1 MTSQVWLRHASF
13 LEYWKQEWAHA
24 LSFWRRCFI
33 EGQSSNLP
41 KFFQSFSLTYQ
52 SHRSEQP
59 LRTSIWFS
67 MNGVA
72 NILGGLIAYGI
83 GHINSAL
90 PAWKYPFV
98 IFGSVTI
105 LWGVFFVIITPS
117 NPTKARWLSAREKE
131 VATLRVLQNETGID
145 NKSFKMEQVKEA
157 LLDIRFWLI
166 NLLCLANTI
175 PNVCLPSI
183 SLLAQSN

>member
-1 MTSQVWLRHASF
+1 
-13 LEYWKQEWAHA
+13 
-24 LSFWRRCFI
+24 
-33 EGQSSNLP
+33 
-41 KFFQSFSLTYQ
+41 
-52 SHRSEQP
+52 
-59 LRTSIWFS
+59 

-72 NILGGLIAYGI
+72 NIIGGLIAYGI

-105 LWGVFFVIITPS
+105 LWGIVFVVVTPS
-117 NPTKARWLSAREKE
+117 NPTKAKWLSTREKE

-145 NKSFKMEQVKEA
+145 NKSFKMDQVKES

-175 PNVCLPSI
+175 PNV
-183 SLLAQSN
+183 